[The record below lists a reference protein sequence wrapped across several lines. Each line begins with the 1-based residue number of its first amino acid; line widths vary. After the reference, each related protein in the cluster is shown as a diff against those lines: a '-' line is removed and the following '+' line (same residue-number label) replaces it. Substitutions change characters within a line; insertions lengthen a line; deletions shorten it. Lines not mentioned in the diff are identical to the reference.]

1 MHGTNFE
8 ARLRR
13 KAQAVNFN
21 LKQIVDFQ
29 ETNKELKDAI
39 NYTIATPGKRI
50 RSVMVIWCYEL
61 FNSKPDHNVDMASA
75 AIELVHTYSL
85 VHDDLPGMDNDD
97 MRRGVPTCHKAFN
110 EGTAIL
116 AGDALLTM
124 AFEVLA
130 REVEPAGT
138 AVKLIGQLAHDS
150 GPTGMIAGQMADLM
164 AEKNECNKETLE
176 YIHINKTAKMF
187 RCAAAMGAICGGAS
201 KKQYDSLCEFGLK
214 IGLCFQI
221 ADDILDVTSSSEELG
236 KTAGKDVVAKKCTY
250 PSVVGIEKARDIQKK
265 LTEEAIEALK
275 PFGNKK
281 ADTLIELANALL
293 ERKK

>member
-13 KAQAVNFN
+13 KAQSVNYN
-21 LKQIVDFQ
+21 LKQIIDFQ

-39 NYTIATPGKRI
+39 SYTISAPGKRI
-50 RSVMVIWCYEL
+50 RSVLVLWCYEM

-85 VHDDLPGMDNDD
+85 VHDDLPAMDNDD
-97 MRRGVPTCHKAFN
+97 FRRGVPTCHKEFD

-116 AGDALLTM
+116 AGDALLTL

-130 REVEPAGT
+130 REVEPADK
-138 AVKLIGQLAHDS
+138 AVKLIGQLAHDA
-150 GPTGMIAGQMADLM
+150 GPTGMIAGQMADLIS
-164 AEKNECNKETLE
+164 ERSVCNKKTLE

-221 ADDILDVTSSSEELG
+221 ADDILDVTSSTEELG
-236 KTAGKDVVAKKCTY
+236 KTVGKDVKAKKCTY
-250 PSVVGIEKARDIQKK
+250 PSVVGIEKAQEIQKK
-265 LTEEAIEALK
+265 LTTEAIEALK
-275 PFGNKK
+275 PFGKK